1 MKTERNNVFETN
13 SSSCHSITLTFP
25 TVNFIYRC
33 THSYTHPNLGKMLTK
48 GNLYTCKSV
57 DKEKDIIQMVGKS
70 NGVACNVDFFDKHFE
85 EVYTADS
92 PKVRKMYVKNVVN
105 ELLTAV
111 DPIFS
116 RTKFN
121 CMNEII
127 TQFNEELVKKYGVK

>member
-1 MKTERNNVFETN
+1 METIRTKVFETN
-13 SSSCHSITLTFP
+13 SSSCHSITLTYP
-25 TVNFIYRC
+25 TKSFIYRC

-57 DKEKDIIQMVGKS
+57 DIDKDLIQMVGKS
-70 NGVACNVDFFDKHFE
+70 NGVGCDIDFFDKHFE

-92 PKVRKMYVKNVVN
+92 PYARKMYVKNVLD
-105 ELLTAV
+105 ELLTAT
-111 DPIFS
+111 DPIFY

-127 TQFNEELVKKYGVK
+127 TSLNEELVKKYGV

>member
-1 MKTERNNVFETN
+1 METIRNKVFETN
-13 SSSCHSITLTFP
+13 SSSCHSITLTYP

-33 THSYTHPNLGKMLTK
+33 THSYTHPNLGRMLTK

-57 DKEKDIIQMVGKS
+57 DKDKDLIQMVGKS
-70 NGVACNVDFFDKHFE
+70 NGAACDIDFFDKHFE

-92 PKVRKMYVKNVVN
+92 HKARKMYVKNVLD
-105 ELLTAV
+105 ELLKTV
-111 DPIFS
+111 EPVFN

-127 TQFNEELVKKYGVK
+127 TQFNEELVKKYGM